1 MAIKVV
7 VVGGPSISRI
17 VTLLNTCDIVTDVL
31 SIGFGGGGGTL
42 LGSVNK
48 DVVFAAPL
56 NTWFDARVDS
66 LAWNSVAP
74 FKHVYRETTTLHGI
88 RYKLAKRNCKGRMRT
103 GRVFNSGILFKLRY
117 LRRNDPMRSF
127 NFIKWDKVNCLP
139 NHFLGGRRR

>member
-1 MAIKVV
+1 MHKQIVV
-7 VVGGPSISRI
+7 AGGDRVDSLILAAL
-17 VTLLNTCDIVTDVL
+17 VEVAKD
-31 SIGFGGGGGTL
+31 
-42 LGSVNK
+42 SVS
-48 DVVFAAPL
+48 FEEPL
-56 NTWFDARVDS
+56 NTWFGNYTDGLSCD
-66 LAWNSVAP
+66 SVAP

-103 GRVFNSGILFKLRY
+103 GRVFNNGILFKLRC